1 MSTGSEF
8 IAFTQWVK
16 KLGFNVDDYPGCIWS
31 GVLHKIEHDHS
42 GKNIIKNTIHDIEEY
57 QTNHPIIIREEEND

>member
-1 MSTGSEF
+1 MSTGSDF

-16 KLGFNVDDYPGCIWS
+16 KLGFNVNDFPGCIWS

-42 GKNIIKNTIHDIEEY
+42 GKNIIKTTLHDIEEY
-57 QTNHPIIIREEEND
+57 QVNHPIHHEESND